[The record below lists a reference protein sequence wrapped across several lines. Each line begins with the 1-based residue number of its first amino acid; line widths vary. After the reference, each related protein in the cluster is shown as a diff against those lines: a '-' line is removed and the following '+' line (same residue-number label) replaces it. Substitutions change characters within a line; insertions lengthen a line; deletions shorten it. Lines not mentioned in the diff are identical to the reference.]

1 MAATSSWCRVPSY
14 NRDFLSVQLTRKRKK
29 SHEARA
35 LCEKAVL
42 WIRFGFNA
50 DTDPSFLVNADPD
63 ANPDPDS
70 DPNPGPGF

>member
-1 MAATSSWCRVPSY
+1 MISFQFNYHAT
-14 NRDFLSVQLTRKRKK
+14 K
-29 SHEARA
+29 SHQARA

-63 ANPDPDS
+63 ADPDPGPDPNPDP
-70 DPNPGPGF
+70 GF